1 MSEVIWFA
9 IPKAVRADHAQE
21 NAKAGDLTL
30 GAAEIARID
39 AAFPLGKPAPCR
51 CCEHPIGGAEWHLR
65 RST

>member
-39 AAFPLGKPAPCR
+39 AAFPLGRP
-51 CCEHPIGGAEWHLR
+51 
-65 RST
+65 RSLPML